1 MKHYMYIVLILI
13 ASLLVGWT
21 ALSYF
26 FEHSVKTPAYTVVE
40 KRDGYEVRSYDP
52 YITAQV
58 EVTGT
63 REEAL
68 NQGFRILAEYIFGGN
83 TSQASIAMT
92 APVTEGQSEKIEMT
106 APVLVRESTKLDM
119 TAPVIESAGEVGR
132 IVSFVM
138 PAEYTLATLPK
149 PDDSR
154 VSIVPQEGR
163 KVAALRFSWFR
174 DSARVEKKQ
183 QELLSL
189 LERDG
194 VEPSGYPAYAGYNAP
209 LTAPWM
215 NRNEILVEI
224 K

>member
-1 MKHYMYIVLILI
+1 MYLVFGLIVLALI
-13 ASLLVGWT
+13 AWS
-21 ALSYF
+21 AFSYV
-26 FEHSVKTPAYTVVE
+26 FERSVKTPEYSIVE
-40 KRDGYEVRSYDP
+40 KRDGYEIRSYEP

-58 EVTGT
+58 AVAGT

-68 NQGFRILAEYIFGGN
+68 NEGFRILAAYIFGGN
-83 TSQASIAMT
+83 TSQASIEMT
-92 APVTEGQSEKIEMT
+92 APVTEGTPEKIAMT
-106 APVLVRESTKLDM
+106 APVSVQEGTKLSM
-119 TAPVIESAGEVGR
+119 TAPVIESAHDAGR
-132 IVSFVM
+132 VVSFVM

-149 PDDSR
+149 PNDSR
-154 VSIVPQEGR
+154 VMIVPQEAR

-174 DSARVEKKQ
+174 NDARVEKKQ

-194 VEPSGYPAYAGYNAP
+194 IKPADSPEYAGYNAP

-224 K
+224 D